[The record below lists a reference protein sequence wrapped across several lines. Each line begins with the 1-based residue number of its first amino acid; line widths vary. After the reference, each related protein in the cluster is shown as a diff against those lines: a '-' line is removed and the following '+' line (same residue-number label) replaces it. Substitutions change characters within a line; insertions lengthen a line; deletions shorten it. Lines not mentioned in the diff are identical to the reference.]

1 MKDYYDWNRLKIKID
16 KTSDNQLKHAILERE
31 IWWRSLGLNIGDEQN
46 GVNSLY
52 ERPVLVLKKFNKRIC
67 LVLPISSKVKEGI
80 FYYQIH
86 FKGETYSILL
96 SQIRLISTKRFLRK
110 IRSVE
115 FGEFCLIKDALIR
128 LIIDISPKNLNTKSL
143 CQTRNILYDVPIM
156 TTIKVFGHISPDTDA
171 TSCAI
176 IWAWY
181 LNTHTTHKAEAYVLG
196 ELNKETK
203 FVLNR
208 WGQTEPSLLEAVSSD
223 DKVVIVDTNNPQELL
238 AGVNEADI
246 LQIIDHHKLVGGLM
260 TKGPIEMTIRPVAST
275 ATVMHDLMGAHAE
288 TMPEDIA
295 GVMLSCILS
304 DTLEFRSPT
313 TTPHDKA
320 IAEKLATRL
329 GLNITEYA
337 NEMFKAKSD
346 VSDFTDS
353 GLVHLDSKKFEV
365 GDKNIRVSVVETT
378 DPASVLARKA
388 GIVAAIEEEKAK
400 DSGIDDVLFFIVDI
414 LREEA
419 TVFTHNDFLKSV
431 VRASFGVAVE
441 GDTEVLPGIVSRKKQ
456 IVPALKL
463 G

>member
-1 MKDYYDWNRLKIKID
+1 M
-16 KTSDNQLKHAILERE
+16 
-31 IWWRSLGLNIGDEQN
+31 
-46 GVNSLY
+46 
-52 ERPVLVLKKFNKRIC
+52 
-67 LVLPISSKVKEGI
+67 
-80 FYYQIH
+80 
-86 FKGETYSILL
+86 
-96 SQIRLISTKRFLRK
+96 
-110 IRSVE
+110 
-115 FGEFCLIKDALIR
+115 
-128 LIIDISPKNLNTKSL
+128 
-143 CQTRNILYDVPIM
+143 YDVPIM

-208 WGQTEPSLLEAVSSD
+208 WGQTEPALLESISSD

-275 ATVMHDLMGAHAE
+275 ATVMYDLMGAHAE

-346 VSDFTDS
+346 VTDFTDS

-431 VRASFGVAVE
+431 VRASFGVTVE

-456 IVPALKL
+456 IIPALKL